1 MPASSAK
8 AVQFTHEVVA
18 ACDDQVDLDAP
29 SFTFDAKYTP
39 PATVLFNLSIA
50 LAGSFFYL
58 QFTPSHIS
66 SLKKTTCQ
74 VNDKTRPACFD
85 AIRHCWGSLRSL
97 TRLEFELC
105 DRGRLITPIDFDR
118 NSCDDETRR
127 ALTSMSTVAAA
138 SAFSLYMPPDVL
150 TNATYQPFFQAWRK
164 ASAPTDLRNMYNGKG
179 GALLSIQDQERLLS
193 SSTPGIA
200 NDVPPDAGHLPGVD
214 LPPPAYD
221 EQQQRSPPPPSSQ
234 AETASESETATV
246 ATPTPPGYR
255 RNEGYPTEKSHNE
268 GHRNKREWSSE
279 DDDVISHKG
288 RNIGRQQHLIK
299 RRAVGLDYVE
309 RIIEALEGKFQERI
323 ESLEAE
329 VREGKQAES
338 LRVGRM
344 EELEARVEK
353 QEEELIVLRSSHE
366 ELECQQEEVA
376 DAVKTMD
383 AHLDELARDL
393 DGLRSDWVE
402 EAREYMEDGVKTLHE
417 EYLQGRA
424 DKFIVDMKDS
434 IRKALGD

>member
-18 ACDDQVDLDAP
+18 ACDDQVELNAQ

-39 PATVLFNLSIA
+39 PATVLFSLSIA
-50 LAGSFFYL
+50 VAESVFYL
-58 QFTPSHIS
+58 QFTPSNIS
-66 SLKKTTCQ
+66 SLKKSTCHDG
-74 VNDKTRPACFD
+74 NNKTRPACFD
-85 AIRHCWGSLRSL
+85 AIRHHWGGLRSL

-118 NSCDDETRR
+118 HSCDDETRR
-127 ALTSMSTVAAA
+127 ALKSIATVAAA

-150 TNATYQPFFQAWRK
+150 TNANYQPFFQAWRK

-179 GALLSIQDQERLLS
+179 GTLLSIQDQERLLVD
-193 SSTPGIA
+193 STPGTA
-200 NDVPPDAGHLPGVD
+200 DDVTPDAVPLPGVD

-221 EQQQRSPPPPSSQ
+221 EEQQRSLPPPSSQ
-234 AETASESETATV
+234 AETASGSDMATV

-255 RNEGYPTEKSHNE
+255 RNEGGPAEVFYDTKAYRS
-268 GHRNKREWSSE
+268 KRDWSS
-279 DDDVISHKG
+279 DDDGSSQKG
-288 RNIGRQQHLIK
+288 KNIERQQQFK
-299 RRAVGLDYVE
+299 RRAVGLGYVE

-323 ESLEAE
+323 ERLEAE
-329 VREGKQAES
+329 VREGKQAEGS
-338 LRVGRM
+338 RVGRV

-353 QEEELIVLRSSHE
+353 QEEELVALRSSHE
-366 ELECQQEEVA
+366 ELECRQEEVA

-383 AHLDELARDL
+383 AHLDELAQDL

-402 EAREYMEDGVKTLHE
+402 EAKEYMEDGVKTLHE
-417 EYLQGRA
+417 EYLRERA
-424 DKFIVDMKDS
+424 DRFIVDMKDS